1 MKKCHISGK
10 SKLFV
15 RSHTHHR
22 GVAGGRWKKR
32 APKTQRIFEPNL
44 QKVLIFEDGEL
55 KRVNLATK
63 VIKRVRYDIEN
74 GQRPKVEI
82 VKYMPEARKAK
93 VLAIRDALKAKVAA
107 RKVAPVTKTAPA
119 VATA

>member
-1 MKKCHISGK
+1 MKKCYISGVTK
-10 SKLFV
+10 MFG

-44 QKVLIFEDGEL
+44 QKVLIFEEGEL

-63 VIKRVRYDIEN
+63 VIKRVKYDIAN
-74 GQRPKVEI
+74 GKRPKVEI
-82 VKYMPEARKAK
+82 VKFMPASRKEK
-93 VLAIRDALKAKVAA
+93 VM
-107 RKVAPVTKTAPA
+107 
-119 VATA
+119 ATATA